1 MATGTDERRLTAM
14 MTRLFPRLGRPNRLR
29 ASGRRIPL
37 RRSATPAQVPVLPA
51 PIPEVASQAA
61 LEETTAVARYDAVT
75 RKVAVEDILGADLPA
90 SAIPVPLEEVDAT
103 VPVAMPRA
111 ISIPGAVAAG
121 VAAPAAPPLA
131 AGTTASTRTV
141 RRPRRTAL
149 GMLVVVAA
157 TAAWG
162 VAAYEAWYLFL
173 R

>member
-1 MATGTDERRLTAM
+1 M

-37 RRSATPAQVPVLPA
+37 RRTATPAQVAVLPA
-51 PIPEVASQAA
+51 PIPEVAPQAA
-61 LEETTAVARYDAVT
+61 HEETTAVARYDAVT

-90 SAIPVPLEEVDAT
+90 SA
-103 VPVAMPRA
+103 
-111 ISIPGAVAAG
+111 
-121 VAAPAAPPLA
+121 PAAPPLA

-149 GMLVVVAA
+149 GMLIAVAA
-157 TAAWG
+157 ILAWS

>member
-1 MATGTDERRLTAM
+1 MAATTDERRLTAM
-14 MTRLFPRLGRPNRLR
+14 MTRLFPRLGRPDRLR

-37 RRSATPAQVPVLPA
+37 RRTATPVQVPVLPA
-51 PIPEVASQAA
+51 PIPEVAPQAA

-90 SAIPVPLEEVDAT
+90 SVV
-103 VPVAMPRA
+103 
-111 ISIPGAVAAG
+111 S
-121 VAAPAAPPLA
+121 AAPPLA

-149 GMLVVVAA
+149 GMLVVLAA
-157 TAAWG
+157 TLAWS
-162 VAAYEAWYLFL
+162 VAAYEAWFLFL